1 MAAEDAQKAAE
12 EAVALGD
19 DRLAA
24 FVEKAS
30 ESQREVEA
38 VLETALVAGAAAELA
53 RRGALERAEAL
64 ETALRER
71 QETLDTALR
80 ERQDALDTALR
91 AQQASHAD
99 ETRR

>member
-24 FVEKAS
+24 FAEKAS

-64 ETALRER
+64 ETALQER
-71 QETLDTALR
+71 QGAL
-80 ERQDALDTALR
+80 ETALR
-91 AQQASHAD
+91 AQQASHED
-99 ETRR
+99 ETRRCVSSMASECH